1 MERKRRRLVEE
12 EVHAITAA
20 AFQAYGWPPEVVNSF
35 NCLGRVLTASKNDW
49 PVVVK
54 NLIWERKR
62 WVQFLSIFGWEGANS
77 WTSINF
83 PRQ

>member
-12 EVHAITAA
+12 EVHAITTA